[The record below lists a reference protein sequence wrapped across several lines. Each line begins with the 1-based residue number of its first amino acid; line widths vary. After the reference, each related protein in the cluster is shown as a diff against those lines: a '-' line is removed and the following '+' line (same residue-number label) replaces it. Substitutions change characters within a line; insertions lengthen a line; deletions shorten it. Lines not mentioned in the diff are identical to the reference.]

1 MIKKILSAIMAIG
14 TLFTVQT
21 ASAQSNTDGTGS
33 GSNNS
38 QGVQNQNQNQNQRGN
53 MNQNRG
59 RSTIGNI
66 TINGTIETIGA
77 DNSTLTIRL
86 NGQNRIITVT
96 TTTNSIFMEA
106 NNVRMNFSDL
116 RVGDR
121 VIIRGTITRRNT
133 MNGRVTT
140 IRAITIRELLPRQ

>member
-1 MIKKILSAIMAIG
+1 MIKKILSAIMTIG
-14 TLFTVQT
+14 TLFTVQA
-21 ASAQSNTDGTGS
+21 ASAQTNTDGTGS
-33 GSNNS
+33 SSNNS
-38 QGVQNQNQNQNQRGN
+38 QGVQNQNQNQRGN

-59 RSTIGNI
+59 RNVIGNI
-66 TINGTIETIGA
+66 TLNGTIETIGA

-96 TTTNSIFMEA
+96 TNTNSVFMES

-133 MNGRVTT
+133 MNRRVTT
-140 IRAITIRELLPRQ
+140 VRAISIKELLPRQ